1 MLGWFLNG
9 LRTEK
14 TESESIS
21 FRKHWYFLGM
31 LSSEI
36 ILEKKPLKI
45 SHNSVSLEIFLPF
58 SIRLIF
64 PPFKGLFV
72 KRGIIVFQTVF
83 LSVILSVLL
92 SVICPA
98 YCSMFFLWLSAIFQ
112 NFFDVW
118 SSFNYFQFCPSKTY
132 FLI

>member
-1 MLGWFLNG
+1 MIFLMLGGFLNA
-9 LRTEK
+9 LRTERI
-14 TESESIS
+14 ESESIS

-64 PPFKGLFV
+64 SPFKGLFV
-72 KRGIIVFQTVF
+72 KRGIIVFQK
-83 LSVILSVLL
+83 VLL
-92 SVICPA
+92 SVTFLPPDH
-98 YCSMFFLWLSAIFQ
+98 CSMIFFVVLS
-112 NFFDVW
+112 NFFT
-118 SSFNYFQFCPSKTY
+118 KTY
-132 FLI
+132 LMIEVLLIIFSSVPQKRIS